1 MALASGTAS
10 GLAMSLVQLPLKT
23 HIATTVPLCPI
34 LARPHDDSPP
44 EAGQLAI
51 HAVATGHSTTTG
63 HPTADA
69 TMGQST
75 TADATMGQPPI
86 NPTANAANAG
96 TDTTTANAANTGN
109 DTTTA
114 ANAAN
119 TGTDTTT
126 ANAAAAAAADYTTI
140 TPESII
146 DELMTR
152 TIKEL
157 RGRLKEHGLS
167 SNGTKKTLAVRLAG
181 AT

>member
-1 MALASGTAS
+1 
-10 GLAMSLVQLPLKT
+10 MSLVQLPLKT

-114 ANAAN
+114 NAANTGNDTTTAANAAN